1 MATKMTRAER
11 ERFFTTLAHATDER
25 AVQAAYETG
34 LLIFLPKGT
43 TFDYPC
49 KCDGYLDVDMF
60 LRLLLEYKLNERL
73 EEAPQRAKVL
83 VQIIFYLK
91 RFEEAGIELPSV
103 LFVGDRDECFLL
115 HSNQVLDYLDY
126 DADWTLPPSDAWRK
140 HPSLVADLAAKH
152 AQDVFVY
159 HVNERQFDLRE
170 VLDRAHELAQ
180 DIVRHV
186 RATPANVTR
195 IFDYFCEKVLREPDL
210 SPNDCVGCFF
220 SSILNE
226 DDTYP
231 HPKRPGILVWRGG
244 QREIHID
251 RAGWDAYFAHY
262 DNHYTPRERAAFT
275 AIYDRLL
282 EDVKRRRNG
291 EFYTPTAFVNH
302 AHLLI
307 GNSLGPDWRD
317 RYVVWDCAW
326 GTGNLT
332 RDFRFARLYAST
344 NEPAELHLGQAYNPE
359 GVKFLF
365 DFLNDPID
373 DLFSKLPPALV
384 ADLEADKPL
393 LFFINPPYS
402 SANSMKWGEGT
413 KKKDCAMTAVNAEM
427 NAERVGPCAQNLL
440 AQFIYRIIQIKRK
453 FNLTHCALALFCNP
467 IYLSGSQYR
476 GLRELLLQ
484 HFHYDRGILFNAGYF
499 SDVSEDWGIDFT
511 VWSPG
516 PSEACRDFPHTLIE
530 LSEGRLIPV
539 GRKNIYNMDGETT
552 GSDWC
557 KEPLGK
563 VKAVDAPQLSSA
575 LKWKQKGRGK
585 LVPGA
590 LGYYYNVS
598 NNVYQNAKCVFLLSS
613 TSTAANGISVLPA
626 NFLRVTANF
635 TARKLIAQ
643 DWTNAKDEYC
653 VPDVSH
659 PDYPGFEA
667 DSVIF
672 ALFHASSQQSSLGHV
687 DYKGRE
693 WDIPNQ
699 WFWLT
704 RAEAEEPVDAA
715 GLTETWQRLRTDTER
730 YVAERLPEWE
740 PRMSPEAREV
750 LRLARRVAKASYA
763 HRAEMDTLRPDL
775 QLLRWDAGWH
785 QLKPLAQA
793 WLPADFAAFQAAF
806 RALAARLRP
815 LVHALSF
822 LR

>member
-1 MATKMTRAER
+1 
-11 ERFFTTLAHATDER
+11 
-25 AVQAAYETG
+25 
-34 LLIFLPKGT
+34 
-43 TFDYPC
+43 
-49 KCDGYLDVDMF
+49 
-60 LRLLLEYKLNERL
+60 
-73 EEAPQRAKVL
+73 
-83 VQIIFYLK
+83 
-91 RFEEAGIELPSV
+91 
-103 LFVGDRDECFLL
+103 
-115 HSNQVLDYLDY
+115 
-126 DADWTLPPSDAWRK
+126 
-140 HPSLVADLAAKH
+140 
-152 AQDVFVY
+152 
-159 HVNERQFDLRE
+159 
-170 VLDRAHELAQ
+170 
-180 DIVRHV
+180 
-186 RATPANVTR
+186 
-195 IFDYFCEKVLREPDL
+195 
-210 SPNDCVGCFF
+210 
-220 SSILNE
+220 
-226 DDTYP
+226 
-231 HPKRPGILVWRGG
+231 
-244 QREIHID
+244 
-251 RAGWDAYFAHY
+251 
-262 DNHYTPRERAAFT
+262 
-275 AIYDRLL
+275 
-282 EDVKRRRNG
+282 
-291 EFYTPTAFVNH
+291 
-302 AHLLI
+302 
-307 GNSLGPDWRD
+307 
-317 RYVVWDCAW
+317 
-326 GTGNLT
+326 
-332 RDFRFARLYAST
+332 
-344 NEPAELHLGQAYNPE
+344 
-359 GVKFLF
+359 
-365 DFLNDPID
+365 
-373 DLFSKLPPALV
+373 
-384 ADLEADKPL
+384 
-393 LFFINPPYS
+393 
-402 SANSMKWGEGT
+402 MKWGEGT

-453 FNLTHCALALFCNP
+453 FNLSHCALALFCNP

-476 GLRELLLQ
+476 GLRTLLLR
-484 HFHYDRGILFNAGYF
+484 HFHYDLGILFNAGYF

-667 DSVIF
+667 DSVVF
-672 ALFHASSQQSSLGHV
+672 ALFHPSSQQSSLGHV

>member
-1 MATKMTRAER
+1 
-11 ERFFTTLAHATDER
+11 
-25 AVQAAYETG
+25 
-34 LLIFLPKGT
+34 
-43 TFDYPC
+43 
-49 KCDGYLDVDMF
+49 
-60 LRLLLEYKLNERL
+60 
-73 EEAPQRAKVL
+73 
-83 VQIIFYLK
+83 
-91 RFEEAGIELPSV
+91 
-103 LFVGDRDECFLL
+103 
-115 HSNQVLDYLDY
+115 
-126 DADWTLPPSDAWRK
+126 
-140 HPSLVADLAAKH
+140 
-152 AQDVFVY
+152 
-159 HVNERQFDLRE
+159 
-170 VLDRAHELAQ
+170 
-180 DIVRHV
+180 
-186 RATPANVTR
+186 
-195 IFDYFCEKVLREPDL
+195 
-210 SPNDCVGCFF
+210 
-220 SSILNE
+220 
-226 DDTYP
+226 
-231 HPKRPGILVWRGG
+231 
-244 QREIHID
+244 
-251 RAGWDAYFAHY
+251 
-262 DNHYTPRERAAFT
+262 
-275 AIYDRLL
+275 
-282 EDVKRRRNG
+282 
-291 EFYTPTAFVNH
+291 
-302 AHLLI
+302 
-307 GNSLGPDWRD
+307 
-317 RYVVWDCAW
+317 
-326 GTGNLT
+326 
-332 RDFRFARLYAST
+332 
-344 NEPAELHLGQAYNPE
+344 
-359 GVKFLF
+359 
-365 DFLNDPID
+365 
-373 DLFSKLPPALV
+373 
-384 ADLEADKPL
+384 
-393 LFFINPPYS
+393 
-402 SANSMKWGEGT
+402 MKWGEGT

-476 GLRELLLQ
+476 GLRERLLQ

-659 PDYPGFEA
+659 PGYPGFEA

-672 ALFHASSQQSSLGHV
+672 ALFHPSSQQSSLGHV

-704 RAEAEEPVDAA
+704 RAEAEEAVDAA

>member
-1 MATKMTRAER
+1 MATKMTKAER

-115 HSNQVLDYLDY
+115 HSNQVLGYLDY

-140 HPSLVADLAAKH
+140 HPSLVADLAANH

-251 RAGWDAYFAHY
+251 RAGWDTYFAHY

-282 EDVKRRRNG
+282 DDVKRRRNG

-307 GNSLGPDWRD
+307 TNALGPDWRD

-359 GVKFLF
+359 AVKFPF

-373 DLFSKLPPALV
+373 DLFSKLPPTLV
-384 ADLEADKPL
+384 ADLEADKPF
-393 LFFINPPYS
+393 LFFINPPYATAQDHRFGKHRAGATE
-402 SANSMKWGEGT
+402 SA
-413 KKKDCAMTAVNAEM
+413 TAKEM
-427 NAERVGPCAQNLL
+427 REVGVGPSAQQLF
-440 AQFIYRIIQIKRK
+440 AQFLFRIVQIKER
-453 FNLTHCALALFCNP
+453 FHLTQCHLALFCNP
-467 IYLSGSQYR
+467 VYLSGFSHR
-476 GLRELLLQ
+476 AFRAKFLQ
-484 HFHYDRGILFNAGYF
+484 TFRYEQAILFNASCF
-499 SDVSEDWGIDFT
+499 ADVKPTWGIHFSL
-511 VWSPG
+511 WSAG
-516 PSEACRDFPHTLIE
+516 GTSDKRNFVHTLVE
-530 LSEGRLIPV
+530 LHEGKIFYA
-539 GRKNIYNMDGETT
+539 GSKTIYNVDGQMN
-552 GSDWC
+552 GNDWC
-557 KEPLGK
+557 KEPVAKLK
-563 VKAVDAPQLSSA
+563 TEDAPQFTNA
-575 LKWKQKGRGK
+575 IKWEAKGSGRT
-585 LVPGA
+585 VPGA
-590 LGYYYNVS
+590 LGYYVMQG
-598 NNVYQNAKCVFLLSS
+598 NNVDNNPSGVILFSCASKKGHGV
-613 TSTAANGISVLPA
+613 SVCPE
-626 NFLRVTANF
+626 NFLRVTAMF
-635 TARKLIAQ
+635 TARKLIAK

-653 VPDVSH
+653 VPDVGH

-667 DSVIF
+667 DSVVF
-672 ALFHASSQQSSLGHV
+672 ALFHPSSQQSSLGHV

-693 WDIPNQ
+693 LDIANQ

-704 RAEAEEPVDAA
+704 RDEAEEAVNAA
-715 GLTETWQRLRTDTER
+715 GLTEMWQTLHTDTER
-730 YVAERLPEWE
+730 YVAAHLPEWE

-750 LRLARRVAKASYA
+750 LRLTRRIATASYA
-763 HRAEMDTLRPDL
+763 HRAEMDILRPDL
-775 QLLRWDAGWH
+775 QLRRWDAGWH

-793 WLPADFAAFQAAF
+793 YFPEDFAAFQSAF
-806 RALAARLRP
+806 RALSARLRP
-815 LVHALSF
+815 LVHALGF

>member
-11 ERFFTTLAHATDER
+11 ERFFTTLAHATDEH
-25 AVQAAYETG
+25 AVRTAYESG
-34 LLIFLPKGT
+34 FLIFLPKGT
-43 TFDYPC
+43 AFDYPC

-83 VQIIFYLK
+83 VQLIFYLK
-91 RFEEAGIELPSV
+91 QFEEAGIELPSV

-115 HSNQVLDYLDY
+115 HSNDVLGYLDY
-126 DADWTLPPSDAWRK
+126 DADWTIPPSDAWRRQ
-140 HPSLVADLAAKH
+140 PSLLAAVTTDC
-152 AQDVFVY
+152 AQKVFVY

-220 SSILNE
+220 AAILR
-226 DDTYP
+226 DTDTYL
-231 HPKRPGILVWRGG
+231 HPNYPNILFY
-244 QREIHID
+244 REKQKIRID

-262 DNHYTPRERAAFT
+262 DNTYTPRERAAFT

-291 EFYTPTAFVNH
+291 EFYTPTVFVNH

-307 GNSLGPDWRD
+307 AQSLDPDWRD

-359 GVKFLF
+359 STKFLF

-384 ADLEADKPL
+384 ADLEADKPF
-393 LFFINPPYS
+393 LFFINPPYAT
-402 SANSMKWGEGT
+402 ANNLKHGT
-413 KKKDCAMTAVNAEM
+413 HKAGCALTAVNAEM
-427 NAERVGPCAQNLL
+427 KDDNMGAAAQQLF
-440 AQFIYRIIQIKRK
+440 AQFLYRIIQIKER
-453 FNLTHCALALFCNP
+453 FHLTNCNLALFCNP
-467 IYLSGSQYR
+467 IWLSGSQHR
-476 GLRELLLQ
+476 RLRERFFKTFSY
-484 HFHYDRGILFNAGYF
+484 HCGILFNAGSF
-499 SDVSEDWGIDFT
+499 ADVAANWGIHFT
-511 VWSPG
+511 VWQAG
-516 PSEACRDFPHTLIE
+516 PTADIHNFPHTLIE
-530 LSEGRLIPV
+530 NSEGRLIPV
-539 GRKNIYNMDGETT
+539 GNKTLYNLDGEQT

-563 VKAVDAPQLSSA
+563 AKGLDAPQLSSA
-575 LKWKQKGRGK
+575 LKWKEKGVGT

-590 LGYYYNVS
+590 LGYYVNASNAVYN
-598 NNVYQNAKCVFLLSS
+598 NATCVCLLSG
-613 TSTAANGISVLPA
+613 TSSKGHGTSVLPS

-635 TARKLIAQ
+635 TARKLISQ

-653 VPDVSH
+653 VPNVDH

-704 RAEAEEPVDAA
+704 RDEAEEAINAA
-715 GLTETWQRLRTDTER
+715 GLTEMWQALHTDTER
-730 YVAERLPEWE
+730 YVATHLPDWE

-750 LRLARRVAKASYA
+750 LRLARRIAKASYA

-775 QLLRWDAGWH
+775 QLRRWDAGWH
-785 QLKPLAQA
+785 QLKPLVQA
-793 WLPADFAAFQAAF
+793 YLPADFAAFQTAF
-806 RALAARLRP
+806 RALSTRLRP
-815 LVHALSF
+815 LVHTLGF